1 MPDAHYDD
9 PRLAAI
15 YDLGNGWSE
24 DSDYYLALA
33 GTAPC
38 RVLDIG
44 CGTGII
50 TDAMAGMGHHVVGA
64 DPSPGMLAV
73 ARTKPH
79 GGTIRWVESD
89 AQLLDLAETFDL
101 IIMTGH
107 AFQTLTRDADIKAAA
122 ASMKRHLAPD
132 GRVVFESRNPLI
144 DWPSRW
150 AYATELDTPQGRV
163 RETREFLG
171 RTDECMTFD
180 LRYAFADGTELVSRS
195 VLRFAGREVIEALF
209 RAEGLVAEQVHG
221 DWDGSGFNPATS
233 PEMIFHLRHA

>member
-33 GTAPC
+33 GTTPC

-50 TDAMAGMGHHVVGA
+50 TDAIAARGHTVVGA

-73 ARTKPH
+73 ARTKPNAAN
-79 GGTIRWVESD
+79 IRWIESE
-89 AQLLDLAETFDL
+89 AQALDLGETFDL
-101 IIMTGH
+101 IIMSGH
-107 AFQTLTRDADIKAAA
+107 AFQTLVEDADIRSAAA
-122 ASMKRHLAPD
+122 VMKRHLAPE
-132 GRVVFESRNPLI
+132 GRVVFESRNPVI
-144 DWPSRW
+144 DWPCRW
-150 AYATELDTPQGRV
+150 AYATDLDTPQGMV

-171 RTDECMTFD
+171 RTDDRMTFD
-180 LRYAFADGTELVSRS
+180 LRYAFPDGLELVSHS
-195 VLRFAGREVIEALF
+195 VLRFASCDVIEALF
-209 RAEGLVAEQVHG
+209 RAEGLVTEKVHG
-221 DWDGSGFNPATS
+221 DWDGSAFDPAAS
-233 PEMIFHLRHA
+233 PEMIFHFRHA